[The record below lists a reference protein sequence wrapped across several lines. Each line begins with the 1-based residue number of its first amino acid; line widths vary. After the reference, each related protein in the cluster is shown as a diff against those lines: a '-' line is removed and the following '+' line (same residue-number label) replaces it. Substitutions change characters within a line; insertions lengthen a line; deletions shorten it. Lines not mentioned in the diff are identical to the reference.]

1 MKSSYMRIILASALS
16 FVFATG
22 QIFLP
27 VSVAATDPTRA
38 TTSSPPQQITAILTT
53 NSNQPIQVNGAG
65 AVSGATILTGATLE
79 TPDRVA
85 ASTSIPGHAL
95 LEILQRTKLVMTF
108 DQDSIKVTLIY
119 GCVVLHTM
127 KGTSGQVVKEDGHVL
142 GRSDN
147 TKAGVINVCETSGLG
162 TPPPKGANTALIL
175 LLAAGGAAALI
186 IPLANRGNR
195 GTNPSPFAP

>member
-1 MKSSYMRIILASALS
+1 MKSSYKRIILASALS

-27 VSVAATDPTRA
+27 VSAAAPDATRA
-38 TTSSPPQQITAILTT
+38 TASSLPQQITAILTT

-65 AVSGATILTGATLE
+65 AVSGATILTGATIE

-95 LEILQRTKLVMTF
+95 LEILQKTKLVMTF
-108 DQDSIKVTLIY
+108 DQEGVKVTLIY

-127 KGTSGQVVKEDGHVL
+127 KGTSGEVVKKNGDVL
-142 GRSDN
+142 GRTDKA
-147 TKAGVINVCETSGLG
+147 KAGVINVCETSGLG

-186 IPLANRGNR
+186 IPLTNRGR
-195 GTNPSPFAP
+195 NPSPFGP